1 MNRSKFAFVLAAAG
15 VGFLALLVFLPSRHG
30 TFLNWDDDAL
40 IVQNAEFRGLGWT
53 QLRWMF
59 STTFMGH
66 YQPLTW
72 VSYAL
77 NFESGG
83 LNPTGYLLTNVVLH
97 CIAAV
102 LVFALTSRILAIT
115 MPRIGAAVLIL
126 ASMAGAWLFAL
137 HPLRVESV
145 AWITERR
152 DVLSSVFLLASVWA
166 WLSYAMGRRQAH
178 LWYIASVGLLLL
190 SLLSKAWGMTLFAV
204 LLVLDIYPLLRWSRG
219 SAQRLLIEKLP
230 FLILGVAAAARA
242 LMAQSSAVMAERE
255 RGWLYRALQSIYGLA
270 FYPWKS
276 LLPIGLSPIY
286 EHPTQLSVSELRILA
301 AIAAVIGITV
311 VLFVLRHRWP
321 AGLAAWAI
329 YVIVI
334 SPVLG
339 LVQAGPQFV
348 ADRYSYLACIPFV
361 VLLAA
366 GIAKLAARFG
376 SKWVG
381 GAVAATLI
389 ALVILTGRQI
399 PVWRDSWSLW
409 RAAIEHDPTSWNAN
423 SNLGS
428 LYFKANDFPAAER
441 HYRLAHDAVPH
452 FALPTVNLAWCL
464 GRMGKNDECLVLL
477 RQASAMDSVS
487 NNDMLM
493 IANGLKALKQS
504 GEAREM
510 LERLIARD
518 PRDGEAHFRLANLLN
533 ESGESDRAAEQFRI
547 AIELL
552 EPSILVGPIDLQHDL
567 VAAMY
572 ARSCRSLAGLL
583 AARGDAAGM
592 EKYNAKLRAIEAAA
606 IRPGNLQNR

>member
-1 MNRSKFAFVLAAAG
+1 MLAAAG